1 MGLSILL
8 AEEIAAMALA
18 AVVGWAV
25 VRIGLFEARESE
37 VISRIA
43 VYICSPCIVVSAFQ
57 IEISAEK
64 VTGLF
69 LAFGAA
75 VLVHV
80 FLILV
85 MRASKKPLGLQK
97 IERASV
103 IYTNAA
109 NLTIPLV
116 AAVLGEE
123 WIFYTSAFI
132 IVQTVLFWSHG
143 LTLVIPGEEK
153 NWKKIFLNPNIIA
166 VGIGLFLF
174 VTKIRFPVVIAT
186 AVSGFG
192 DMIGT
197 ISMLAIGML
206 IGAMDLREVFAAKRA
221 YFVCLLRL
229 LLLPALVAVCFA
241 LAVSGGVHPDAEYIL
256 MVVLVAAAA
265 PPAVMLTQT
274 AQTYGGD
281 PRYASIINVMGTVLC
296 IVTIPLI
303 IAFYEYLLLLLQ

>member
-1 MGLSILL
+1 M
-8 AEEIAAMALA
+8 
-18 AVVGWAV
+18 
-25 VRIGLFEARESE
+25 
-37 VISRIA
+37 
-43 VYICSPCIVVSAFQ
+43 
-57 IEISAEK
+57 
-64 VTGLF
+64 
-69 LAFGAA
+69 
-75 VLVHV
+75 
-80 FLILV
+80 
-85 MRASKKPLGLQK
+85 
-97 IERASV
+97 

-143 LTLVIPGEEK
+143 LTLIIPGEGK

-186 AVSGFG
+186 TVSGFG
-192 DMIGT
+192 DMIGM
-197 ISMLAIGML
+197 ISMLAVGML

-229 LLLPALVAVCFA
+229 LLLPGLVAVCFA
-241 LAVSGGVHPDAEYIL
+241 LAVCGGGTSEAEYIL
-256 MVVLVAAAA
+256 MVVLVATAA

-274 AQTYGGD
+274 SQTYGGD
-281 PRYASIINVMGTVLC
+281 PRYASIINVMGSVLC

-303 IAFYEYLLLLLQ
+303 IAFYEYLILLLQ

>member
-25 VRIGLFEARESE
+25 VRIGLFEAKESE

-186 AVSGFG
+186 AVSGVG

-281 PRYASIINVMGTVLC
+281 PWYASIINVMGTILC

-303 IAFYEYLLLLLQ
+303 IAFYEYLVAVL

>member
-1 MGLSILL
+1 M
-8 AEEIAAMALA
+8 
-18 AVVGWAV
+18 
-25 VRIGLFEARESE
+25 
-37 VISRIA
+37 
-43 VYICSPCIVVSAFQ
+43 
-57 IEISAEK
+57 
-64 VTGLF
+64 
-69 LAFGAA
+69 
-75 VLVHV
+75 
-80 FLILV
+80 
-85 MRASKKPLGLQK
+85 
-97 IERASV
+97 
-103 IYTNAA
+103 
-109 NLTIPLV
+109 
-116 AAVLGEE
+116 
-123 WIFYTSAFI
+123 
-132 IVQTVLFWSHG
+132 
-143 LTLVIPGEEK
+143 TLVIPGEEK